1 MGQPTKFDGCNTVMR
16 APEGAENVQD
26 MHVFRTRH
34 SCVSC
39 WEISPAE
46 LAEINSTGRVFL
58 SVLMGGQQPPVYVG
72 SESACR
78 DVLVDFGPVWPLAPR
93 TPSPSPDVAGGEPA
107 AWLHPTAG
115 WAHADYHQVR
125 LHCFNDGPMPVPLY
139 RAAATEAD
147 HG

>member
-1 MGQPTKFDGCNTVMR
+1 MRSSTEMTPAERRKHEKLAELLAKAKDHVM
-16 APEGAENVQD
+16 
-26 MHVFRTRH
+26 
-34 SCVSC
+34 
-39 WEISPAE
+39 SPAE
-46 LAEINSTGRVFL
+46 IEAQRKSWVCGQMMLRYQTMTYDEASAFYDRAASTL
-58 SVLMGGQQPPVYVG
+58 PP
-72 SESACR
+72 SS
-78 DVLVDFGPVWPLAPR
+78 
-93 TPSPSPDVAGGEPA
+93 DVAGGEPA